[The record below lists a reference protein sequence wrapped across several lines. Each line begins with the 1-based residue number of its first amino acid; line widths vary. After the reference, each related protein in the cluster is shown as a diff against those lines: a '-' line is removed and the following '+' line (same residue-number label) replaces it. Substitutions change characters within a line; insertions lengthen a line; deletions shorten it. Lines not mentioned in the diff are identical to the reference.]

1 MGCAGRFPSYPQA
14 AKKSAFRAIFAFDLP
29 KTRTYNPRPRCF
41 AAPALKRCYSLNSDV
56 KIVATALFD
65 IVISGRGTW
74 AAARYAT
81 MSKLRLWR
89 VKLIEQRRLNAR
101 VLLQDKN

>member
-1 MGCAGRFPSYPQA
+1 VV
-14 AKKSAFRAIFAFDLP
+14 KDLELGELFVI
-29 KTRTYNPRPRCF
+29 KGT
-41 AAPALKRCYSLNSDV
+41 
-56 KIVATALFD
+56 LFD

-81 MSKLRLWR
+81 TSELRLWR